1 MSDNNLK
8 NTLSLSSSLVD
19 SKLVL
24 RTSRLVSAYMVSL
37 VLLASAIIGS
47 YIVLR
52 EEMAIQRSLSEVN
65 THINVVHRTINE
77 SVSLIRD
84 YREAV
89 GATQVNPRLV
99 QVIKRR
105 ANAVIDELGSRSVL
119 LEQTISDL
127 EGTAHWDEFKWIGSN
142 SSDGLIG
149 LLDRFV
155 VQVREL
161 INRSEESSLQRIRP
175 EIPAEAAGAR
185 RGALSVK
192 FKTASDQLPRVIAKH
207 SNRVEAVHKRLTF
220 LVLAM
225 FLLLSVLIVLPL
237 WRSLIKEHEKHDIAH
252 KKLYHF
258 AYTDSETGL
267 PNLDGLERQI
277 MQNATASQI
286 MARQFLLVVRLQNL
300 DEIYNLIGSQEMIGL
315 HQLVCERLQNSAI
328 GPQNWSRSSEAEY
341 ATIISSNRFNEAIN
355 WLEQFIDNVSQP
367 VKIAE
372 ILVRP
377 SIALAASQLVNPDS
391 DGGYKLCEHQT
402 NARMALPL
410 FERTVLEI
418 PVYTVELTRDLA
430 RQNELVTTIR
440 DGIHN
445 KEFVPFYQIK
455 VDAGSGEYRSM
466 EVLCRW
472 FRADGSVTG
481 PDQFI
486 PVAEKSGLIVPMTY
500 QLLEQVV
507 CDVKK
512 WRTSGF
518 FVGPVAINVSSEV
531 LHHKAFIRQISQ
543 ARKELL
549 ELGSDLEIEITENVV
564 IEDRF
569 GMTRNVLQ
577 QLSAQGIQIA
587 IDDFG
592 VGYASL
598 QTLLDLPFDVLK
610 IDRSFV
616 TPMSENGDGAEVLS
630 AMISLCSKLEKKSVV
645 EGVEFEWQWLKLA
658 ELGADELQGFFFHR
672 PAKADDIHAWFES
685 EQVWRAAG

>member
-1 MSDNNLK
+1 M
-8 NTLSLSSSLVD
+8 D

-24 RTSRLVSAYMVSL
+24 RSSRLVFAYMVSI

-52 EEMAIQRSLSEVN
+52 EEMATQRSLSDVN
-65 THINVVHRTINE
+65 THINVIHRTINE

-89 GATQVNPRLV
+89 GAAQVNPRLV
-99 QVIKRR
+99 QVIQRR
-105 ANAVIDELGSRSVL
+105 ANTVIDELGSRSAL
-119 LEQTISDL
+119 LERTMGDL
-127 EGTAHWDEFKWIGSN
+127 EKTAHWDDFKWIGST
-142 SSDGLIG
+142 SDDGLIG

-155 VQVREL
+155 VQVRDL
-161 INRSEESSLQRIRP
+161 VNRSEESSHQRIRP
-175 EIPAEAAGAR
+175 EMPAEAAGAR

-192 FKTASDQLPRVIAKH
+192 FKTASDQLPRIIERH
-207 SNRVEAVHKRLTF
+207 STRVEAVHKSLTF

-225 FLLLSVLIVLPL
+225 FLLLSLLIVLPL
-237 WRSLIKEHEKHDIAH
+237 WRSLIREHEKRELAH
-252 KKLYHF
+252 EKLYHF

-267 PNLDGLERQI
+267 PNLDGLERHIIQKA
-277 MQNATASQI
+277 NASQLL
-286 MARQFLLVVRLQNL
+286 AGQFLLLVRLKNL
-300 DEIYNLIGSQEMIGL
+300 DEIFNLIGSQEMTGF
-315 HQLVCERLQNSAI
+315 HQLFCERFQSSVI
-328 GPQNWSRSSEAEY
+328 GKQNWSRSSEAEY
-341 ATIISSNRFNEAIN
+341 ATVISSNRFNESID
-355 WLEQFIDNVSQP
+355 WLDQFIDNLSEP

-410 FERTVLEI
+410 FERSMRNI
-418 PVYTVELTRDLA
+418 PVYTLELTCDLA
-430 RQNELVTTIR
+430 QQNELITAIR

-455 VDAGSGEYRSM
+455 VDAGSGAHRSM

-472 FRADGSVTG
+472 LRADGSITG
-481 PDQFI
+481 PGKFI
-486 PVAEKSGLIVPMTY
+486 PAAERSGQIVPMTY

-512 WRTSGF
+512 WRAAGF
-518 FVGPVAINVSSEV
+518 YVGPLAINVSSDV
-531 LHHKAFIRQISQ
+531 LHHKAFIRQIRQ

-549 ELGSDLEIEITENVV
+549 ELGSDLEIEVTENVV
-564 IEDRF
+564 IEDRL
-569 GMTRNVLQ
+569 GITRNVLE
-577 QLSAQGIQIA
+577 QLSAQGVQIA

-592 VGYASL
+592 IGYASL

-630 AMISLCSKLEKKSVV
+630 AMISLCSKLEKQSVV
-645 EGVEFEWQWLKLA
+645 EGVEFEWQWLQLA
-658 ELGADELQGFFFHR
+658 RLGADELQGFFFHH
-672 PAKADDIHAWFES
+672 PAKADDIQAWFES
-685 EQVWRAAG
+685 EQVWRAAS